1 MVTVAE
7 EKILVNA
14 PEAARLL
21 AIGVSTLWAKV
32 KKGQLPQPVKIG
44 GATRW
49 RLADLR
55 NVGNPASPTTTA

>member
-1 MVTVAE
+1 MRMNIVAE
-7 EKILVNA
+7 EKILVTA

-32 KKGQLPQPVKIG
+32 KKGELPKPIKIG

-49 RLADLR
+49 RLDDLR
-55 NVGNPASPTTTA
+55 SIGRDSSII